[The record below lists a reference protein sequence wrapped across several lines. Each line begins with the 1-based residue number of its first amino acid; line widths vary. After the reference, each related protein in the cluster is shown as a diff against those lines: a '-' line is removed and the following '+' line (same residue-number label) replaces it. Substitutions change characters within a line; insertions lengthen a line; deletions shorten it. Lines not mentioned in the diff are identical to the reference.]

1 MIMIK
6 VKEFRGRAEN
16 KHHRPEDV
24 SPAAQLE
31 LFLEKEKISRGD
43 IISIKYSSDHDCSV
57 SGDFYSILL
66 VYEKESK

>member
-16 KHHRPEDV
+16 KRLRPEDV

-31 LFLEKEKISRGD
+31 LFLEKEKISRGE
-43 IISIKYSSDHDCSV
+43 IISINYSSDYDCSV

-66 VYEKESK
+66 VYEKGE